1 MIRLGTRAARWV
13 VAAAVLGSG
22 SVFLES
28 TVVSVALPSM
38 GRDLGL
44 DVRGLQWIVNGYMLS
59 LSALLLLGGAFGD
72 ARGQKR
78 VFEWGLLG
86 FAAGSVLCALAPSFP
101 MLVAARILQGAAG
114 ALLVPTSLAFLD
126 TSFVEEDRSAAIGAW
141 SAWSAVSTAAGPL
154 LGGALVDAA
163 SWRWVFA
170 AAVPLPLAAWAISRF
185 RVAEEEPPEPSP
197 VDVAG
202 GVLATGSLGALVWAL
217 VEGPER
223 GLDALVVA
231 AGLLGLGL
239 GALFLRLE
247 ARRTSPLLPLG
258 LFRDPQFA
266 GANGTTLL
274 IYAALGALFFFLM
287 IQLQSV
293 MGYGAL
299 VAGAALLPINLL
311 MLLLSPRAGRWAARS
326 GARVPITV
334 SALVAAAGLALFARL
349 DADSAYLTDVLPA
362 VVVFGL
368 GLSLLVAPLTAAA
381 LSVAGEGRTGVAS
394 AVNNAA
400 ARLAGLLAT
409 ALVPLLAG
417 VGGLDDYTGAAFT
430 AGFRRA
436 MWISAGLCVAGGAVA
451 WSTVRAAPGVP
462 DSPHPSPTQ
471 GCARREV
478 GV

>member
-1 MIRLGTRAARWV
+1 
-13 VAAAVLGSG
+13 
-22 SVFLES
+22 
-28 TVVSVALPSM
+28 
-38 GRDLGL
+38 
-44 DVRGLQWIVNGYMLS
+44 ML
-59 LSALLLLGGAFGD
+59 F
-72 ARGQKR
+72 
-78 VFEWGLLG
+78 
-86 FAAGSVLCALAPSFP
+86 
-101 MLVAARILQGAAG
+101 
-114 ALLVPTSLAFLD
+114 
-126 TSFVEEDRSAAIGAW
+126 RS
-141 SAWSAVSTAAGPL
+141 
-154 LGGALVDAA
+154 
-163 SWRWVFA
+163 
-170 AAVPLPLAAWAISRF
+170 
-185 RVAEEEPPEPSP
+185 
-197 VDVAG
+197 
-202 GVLATGSLGALVWAL
+202 
-217 VEGPER
+217 
-223 GLDALVVA
+223 
-231 AGLLGLGL
+231 
-239 GALFLRLE
+239 
-247 ARRTSPLLPLG
+247 G

-349 DADSAYLTDVLPA
+349 DADSAYLADVLPA

-368 GLSLLVAPLTAAA
+368 GLSLLVAPLTSAA
-381 LSVAGEGRTGVAS
+381 LTVAGEGRTGVAS

-409 ALVPLLAG
+409 ALVPLFAG